1 MGKLKENWQLALFI
15 TVLSVVMSTM
25 GAMVVQRTGV
35 KDSKIDDA
43 APMEYVNQ
51 KQVEMKG
58 YVDTQ
63 DDVIRRDLQQIK
75 AHNETFEQRIDQK
88 LDNIYNI
95 LIQKK

>member
-1 MGKLKENWQLALFI
+1 MGKLKENWQLAVFI
-15 TVLSVVMSTM
+15 TLLSVVMSTL

-35 KDSKIDDA
+35 KDGKIDNA

-63 DDVIRRDLQQIK
+63 DEAIRRDVTTMR
-75 AHNETFEQRIDQK
+75 AHQDSFEQRIDQK

-95 LIQKK
+95 LIKKQ